1 MTDEDATIV
10 TAYGRL
16 DRAALVRAQSNYDK
30 TALLS
35 AVDEL
40 DRILARVRGQDG
52 LRDNLLQLHGMAHVV
67 INGAGLSGCS
77 GYETLPELTF
87 DATPE
92 ILQII
97 TTLQI
102 WVKLIE
108 PLEGPQVHEWTERSH
123 KEGDSNNF
131 LAYESK
137 LALSRLALLMRNKS

>member
-16 DRAALVRAQSNYDK
+16 DRAALTRAQSNYDT

-67 INGAGLSGCS
+67 INGAGLSGYS
-77 GYETLPELTF
+77 GDETLPALAF
-87 DATPE
+87 DATAE

-97 TTLQI
+97 TTLQK

-108 PLEGPQVHEWTERSH
+108 PLEGLQAREQAE
-123 KEGDSNNF
+123 
-131 LAYESK
+131 
-137 LALSRLALLMRNKS
+137 